1 MKNIVEV
8 FEISEL
14 DDAARQKALDFV
26 REGFDYPWM
35 TEVMNSLR
43 AFVGLFGIK
52 IKCCSLSGSWD
63 RGFIQ
68 TDAANEHCRG
78 VKLPGLDREQLLTGF
93 ITDAT
98 LMYVFVDQFK
108 ATGNAHKAFLSAL
121 DAFVEHV
128 RNDMDCHY
136 SEESLIENAVGNELF
151 FTEDGLFAGHHV
163 QKMAA

>member
-8 FEISEL
+8 FEISAL
-14 DDAARQKALDFV
+14 NGTARQKALDFV

-68 TDAANEHCRG
+68 TDAANEHFRG
-78 VKLPGLDREQLLTGF
+78 VKLSGFDREQMLTGF
-93 ITDAT
+93 IMDST
-98 LMYVFVDQFK
+98 LMYCFVDTFK
-108 ATGNAHKAFLSAL
+108 QTGSAHKAFLSAL
-121 DAFVEHV
+121 DAFVEDV
-128 RNDMDCHY
+128 RSDMDCHY
-136 SEESLIENAVGNELF
+136 SEESLIEATVGNELF
-151 FTEDGLFAGHHV
+151 FTKDGMFVGHHV
-163 QKMAA
+163 QKIAA